1 MKVNP
6 PEKMRFPKA
15 HIVEALTQLG
25 NRVYRFKN
33 GNSNLPSHGWVEIDL
48 SNNERERK
56 MFLNVGSNGKAVAL
70 VHACPQLPADVR
82 YVWQGRIYEPPM
94 IPAAC
99 PRCRYRLDYVSKRG

>member
-1 MKVNP
+1 MNP
-6 PEKMRFPKA
+6 HDKTKFPKA
-15 HIVEALTQLG
+15 HIVEALPQFG
-25 NRVYRFKN
+25 NRVYRLKN
-33 GNSNLPSHGWVEIDL
+33 SDLPSHGWVEIDL

-70 VHACPQLPADVR
+70 IHACPQLPADAR